1 MTTNM
6 VLQACCYHSHVFV
19 VKMFFKNSLSYRP
32 NLFKILSDNYL
43 LTSQHLRST
52 KTESS
57 RPSIDH
63 KSKSNDDNDYLGISQ
78 ATTHDVAGVRGEQ
91 TTITTTTT
99 TTAKTT
105 TTTQSTQDI
114 INKYKDL
121 IGKRDAKENEEKIHI
136 TSFGRIRFDNEN
148 VTKKHGQYE
157 MTNQRLKAFNFNSVK
172 FKLNDNEN
180 IENEGQTN
188 FANQTN
194 YLENNNNE
202 NNLNNLNL
210 IEEQFFGDVHSGE
223 KIELKK
229 EKESVIELDDD
240 LSLIDKQ
247 YFEQQIKPLYKDK
260 INFKFSDELNQ
271 MKQQIFPMKHQDEND
286 SKSRKEYDKFN
297 FEKFEYEMKG
307 SIENN
312 SLFPPKYQV
321 DYDYIEQAKH
331 EHQDSDETD
340 TNKNINFEQF
350 CERQE
355 KFQNKQKSDDEF
367 IHEKKTASQYLN
379 ELQQGK
385 LEPQINVYKRTLIK
399 STKNIQKLDS
409 KGFRILKDQVIDF
422 TKLTNEDIVEL
433 LVESILFDDQDI
445 LVINK
450 PYGLTCQ
457 GVEETASGPILNK
470 FLNQLAHRVHCEKLF
485 TVHRLD
491 KETTGI
497 LILAKSKEKAKILS
511 DLFFHNKILKQYW
524 CITKSVPEP
533 NEGIIDI
540 PIEVGSID
548 GKQRMALR
556 PEMFEEA
563 RRISMP
569 FKNAKRAV
577 THYKVLDQ
585 NGNAALVEVRPETGI
600 KHQIRVHLGFGLRC
614 PILGDHKYS
623 YLDKLVPQKL
633 PDDILINLKI
643 RQSKAR
649 YVPLHLHSRQICI
662 SHAGAEGRNIY
673 VNAPLPSHFI
683 RNMASLKL
691 KKL

>member
-6 VLQACCYHSHVFV
+6 VLQACCYRSHVFV

-32 NLFKILSDNYL
+32 NLFKILSNNYL
-43 LTSQHLRST
+43 LTSQNLRSA

-57 RPSIDH
+57 RPSTDD
-63 KSKSNDDNDYLGISQ
+63 KSKPNDDNDYLGISQ
-78 ATTHDVAGVRGEQ
+78 ATTHDVAGVREEQ
-91 TTITTTTT
+91 TTI
-99 TTAKTT
+99 
-105 TTTQSTQDI
+105 QSTQDL

-121 IGKRDAKENEEKIHI
+121 VGKRDTKENEEKIHI

-340 TNKNINFEQF
+340 TNKNTTFEQF

-355 KFQNKQKSDDEF
+355 KFQNKQKNDDEF
-367 IHEKKTASQYLN
+367 IHEKKTASQYLK

-524 CITKSVPEP
+524 CITKNVPEP
-533 NEGIIDI
+533 NEGVIDI

-548 GKQRMALR
+548 GKQRMVLR
-556 PEMFEEA
+556 PEIFEEA

-577 THYKVLDQ
+577 TQYKVLDQ

-623 YLDKLVPQKL
+623 YLDKLAPQTL
-633 PDDILINLKI
+633 PGDMLINLNV
-643 RQSKAR
+643 RQSKVR

-662 SHAGAEGRNIY
+662 SHAGAEGKNIY

-683 RNMASLKL
+683 KNMASLKL